1 VVNIFV
7 REITDE
13 LASLVKQ
20 IDDTVGK
27 NEDQKMAAFVVL
39 LTDNPSAAEDKLKA
53 VAEKNSIT
61 NTPLTVFSDSKGPG
75 SYKIADD
82 ADITV
87 MMWVGQKVKAN
98 HALSKGELTK
108 EAAAK
113 IVADTAKILE

>member
-1 VVNIFV
+1 MVSIFA

-39 LTDNPSAAEDKLKA
+39 LTDNPSAAEEQLKA

-61 NTPLTVFSDSKGPG
+61 NTPLTVYSDSQGPG
-75 SYKIADD
+75 SYKIAGD
-82 ADITV
+82 ADVTV
-87 MMWVGQKVKAN
+87 IMWVGQKVKAN
-98 HALSKGELTK
+98 HALGKGELNND
-108 EAAAK
+108 AAAK